1 MEESVPEKKK
11 RGTTE
16 DKKARA
22 WKIWQRLSEAYPR
35 ATTALSHRSPFEL
48 LVATILS
55 AQCTDVRVNAVT
67 QSLFKKYR
75 KPEDYLAVPSEE
87 LEEDIRPT
95 GFFRNKAKSIRG
107 LCQALIENHK
117 GQVPQTMEEMV
128 KLPGVGR
135 KTANV
140 VLGSAFGLATGVVVD
155 THVRRLSFRMGLTR
169 EDDPEKIEQDLMKIL
184 PSEVWVDFGHAMI
197 WHGRQ
202 VCIARKPKC
211 SSCMIADLCPK
222 SGVTVH
228 A

>member
-1 MEESVPEKKK
+1 MRSRSVTLCIVYVMEESVPEKKK

-16 DKKARA
+16 NQKARA

-211 SSCMIADLCPK
+211 
-222 SGVTVH
+222 
-228 A
+228 